1 MLFSHCV
8 RLFAALWTAARQ
20 TSLSFTVSWS
30 FLKLMSIELMMS
42 FNHLILCHLL
52 LFLTLIFPSM
62 RVFSNEF
69 FLLNRWPKYWSFSF
83 CTFNEYSGLISFRID
98 GFGLLAAPGT
108 LKGLIQHHNSKAS
121 ILQCL
126 AFFMVQLSHLYM
138 TMEKTLSLT
147 LWTFVCKVMSLLL
160 NTLSRCVIAFIPR
173 SKHLWRYKASICHI
187 KG

>member
-1 MLFSHCV
+1 
-8 RLFAALWTAARQ
+8 
-20 TSLSFTVSWS
+20 
-30 FLKLMSIELMMS
+30 MS
-42 FNHLILCHLL
+42 
-52 LFLTLIFPSM
+52 
-62 RVFSNEF
+62 
-69 FLLNRWPKYWSFSF
+69 SFSSTGDQSIGALASVLSMNIQAGF
-83 CTFNEYSGLISFRID
+83 PIVLMGLIS
-98 GFGLLAAPGT
+98 LLPQVLLRVLSST
-108 LKGLIQHHNSKAS
+108 TIQKAS

-147 LWTFVCKVMSLLL
+147 LWTFICKVMSLLL